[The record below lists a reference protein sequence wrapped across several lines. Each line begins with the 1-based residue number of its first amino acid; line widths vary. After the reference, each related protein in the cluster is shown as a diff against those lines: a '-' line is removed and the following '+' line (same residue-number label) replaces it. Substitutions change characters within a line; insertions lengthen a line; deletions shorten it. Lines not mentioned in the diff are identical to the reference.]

1 MRLMMFCPKVIISA
15 AVFLIGGSVVLSA
28 APLKVATVDLTRLFR
43 EYYRTKIIE
52 QDFNEQSKVY
62 RNYIARQAEAL
73 RKSEAEYR
81 KKLDASLNV
90 ALAPAEREKRR
101 NEVQSMENELKRR
114 RAELEQYAAGK
125 ARALQK
131 ASGEQRLKV
140 IEEIRSEIRRRAALD
155 GYTLVLDKSAKS
167 TSDAAIIL
175 YSADSLDITERV
187 LTELNR
193 GAEKS
198 AANKNLKQ

>member
-1 MRLMMFCPKVIISA
+1 MFGRKVIISA
-15 AVFLIGGSVVLSA
+15 AVFLIGGTMLLSA
-28 APLKVATVDLTRLFR
+28 APLKIATVDLTKLFK

-62 RNYIARQAEAL
+62 RNYIARQAEVL

-81 KKLDASLNV
+81 QKLDASLNV

-101 NEVQSMENELKRR
+101 TEVQSMENELKRR

-125 ARALQK
+125 AQALQK
-131 ASGEQRLKV
+131 SAEEQRLKV
-140 IEEIRSEIRRRAALD
+140 IEEIRAEIRRRAALE
-155 GYTLVLDKSAKS
+155 GYTLILDKSAKS
-167 TSDAAIIL
+167 TSDAAIVL
-175 YSADSLDITERV
+175 YSADALDITERI

-193 GAEKS
+193 GAEKPADS
-198 AANKNLKQ
+198 KNNSQ

>member
-1 MRLMMFCPKVIISA
+1 MFCPKVIISA

-140 IEEIRSEIRRRAALD
+140 IEEIRSEICRRAALD
-155 GYTLVLDKSAKS
+155 GYTLILDKSAKS

>member
-1 MRLMMFCPKVIISA
+1 MFCPKVIISA

-140 IEEIRSEIRRRAALD
+140 IEEIRSEIRRRAAFD

>member
-1 MRLMMFCPKVIISA
+1 MFCPKVIISA
-15 AVFLIGGSVVLSA
+15 TVFLIGGSVVLSA

-81 KKLDASLNV
+81 KKLDVSLNV

-114 RAELEQYAAGK
+114 RAELEQYATGK

-140 IEEIRSEIRRRAALD
+140 IEEIRSEICRRAALD

>member
-1 MRLMMFCPKVIISA
+1 MFCRKVILA
-15 AVFLIGGSVVLSA
+15 TAMFMLGGTMLLSA
-28 APLKVATVDLTRLFR
+28 APLKIATVDLTKLFK

-62 RNYIARQAEAL
+62 RNYIARQAESL

-81 KKLDASLNV
+81 QKLDASLNV
-90 ALAPAEREKRR
+90 AMAPAEREKRR
-101 NEVQSMENELKRR
+101 SEVQSLENELKRR
-114 RAELEQYAAGK
+114 RAELEQYAANK

-131 ASGEQRLKV
+131 SAEEQRLKV
-140 IEEIRSEIRRRAALD
+140 IEEIRAEIRRRAAID

-167 TSDAAIIL
+167 TSDAAIVL
-175 YSADSLDITERV
+175 YSVDSLDITERV

-193 GAEKS
+193 GAEKTS
-198 AANKNLKQ
+198 EKSSKSQ

>member
-1 MRLMMFCPKVIISA
+1 MFGRKVIISA
-15 AVFLIGGSVVLSA
+15 AAFLIGGTMLLSA
-28 APLKVATVDLTRLFR
+28 APLKVATVDLTRLFK

-62 RNYIARQAEAL
+62 RNYIARQAESL

-81 KKLDASLNV
+81 QKLDASLNV
-90 ALAPAEREKRR
+90 AMAPAEREKRR
-101 NEVQSMENELKRR
+101 SEVQSLENELKRR
-114 RAELEQYAAGK
+114 RAELEQYAANK

-131 ASGEQRLKV
+131 SAEEQRLKV
-140 IEEIRSEIRRRAALD
+140 IEEIRAEIRRRAAID

-167 TSDAAIIL
+167 TSDAAIVL
-175 YSADSLDITERV
+175 YSVDSLDITERV

-193 GAEKS
+193 GAEKTS
-198 AANKNLKQ
+198 EKSSKSQ

>member
-1 MRLMMFCPKVIISA
+1 MFCRKVILA
-15 AVFLIGGSVVLSA
+15 AAMFMLGGTMLLSA
-28 APLKVATVDLTRLFR
+28 APLKIATVDLTKLFK

-62 RNYIARQAEAL
+62 RNYIARQAESL

-81 KKLDASLNV
+81 QKLDASLNV
-90 ALAPAEREKRR
+90 AMAPAEREKRR
-101 NEVQSMENELKRR
+101 SEVQSLENELKRR
-114 RAELEQYAAGK
+114 RAELEQYAANK

-131 ASGEQRLKV
+131 SAEEQRLKV
-140 IEEIRSEIRRRAALD
+140 IEEIRAEIRRRAAID

-167 TSDAAIIL
+167 TSDAAIVL
-175 YSADSLDITERV
+175 YSVDSLDITERV

-193 GAEKS
+193 GAEKPS
-198 AANKNLKQ
+198 EKSSKSQ

>member
-1 MRLMMFCPKVIISA
+1 MFCPKVIISA

>member
-1 MRLMMFCPKVIISA
+1 MFCRKVILA
-15 AVFLIGGSVVLSA
+15 AAMFMLGGTMLLSA
-28 APLKVATVDLTRLFR
+28 APLKIATVDLTKLFK

-62 RNYIARQAEAL
+62 RNYIARQAESL

-81 KKLDASLNV
+81 QKLDASLNV

-101 NEVQSMENELKRR
+101 SEVQSLENELKRR
-114 RAELEQYAAGK
+114 RAELEQYAANK

-131 ASGEQRLKV
+131 SAEEQRLKV
-140 IEEIRSEIRRRAALD
+140 IEEIRAEIRRRAAID

-167 TSDAAIIL
+167 TSDAAIVL
-175 YSADSLDITERV
+175 YSVDSLDITERV

-193 GAEKS
+193 GAEKTS
-198 AANKNLKQ
+198 EKSSKSQ

>member
-1 MRLMMFCPKVIISA
+1 MFCRKVILA
-15 AVFLIGGSVVLSA
+15 TAMFMLGGTMLLSA
-28 APLKVATVDLTRLFR
+28 APLKIATVDLTKLFK

-62 RNYIARQAEAL
+62 RNYIARQAESL

-81 KKLDASLNV
+81 QKLDASLNV
-90 ALAPAEREKRR
+90 AMAPAEREKRR
-101 NEVQSMENELKRR
+101 SEVQSLENELKRR
-114 RAELEQYAAGK
+114 RAELEQYAANK

-131 ASGEQRLKV
+131 SAEEQRLKV
-140 IEEIRSEIRRRAALD
+140 IEEIRAEIRRRAAID

-167 TSDAAIIL
+167 TSDAAIVL

-193 GAEKS
+193 GAEKTS
-198 AANKNLKQ
+198 EKSSKSQ